1 MFVVVQ
7 RIIEVGKKK
16 GSGGYGQVFEGT
28 FREYNTTTPVA
39 LKRAQQS
46 TKPEERDE
54 YDKVFKDEAENLEEF
69 AHLFVVKF
77 FGVWQFDD
85 HK

>member
-1 MFVVVQ
+1 MQ
-7 RIIEVGKKK
+7 RIIKVGEKK
-16 GSGGYGQVFEGT
+16 GSGGYGQVFSGK
-28 FREYNTTTPVA
+28 FGVYNTTTPVA
-39 LKRAQQS
+39 LKKAQQS
-46 TKPEERDE
+46 TKPEDRAKFEKAFE
-54 YDKVFKDEAENLEEF
+54 EEAKNLKDF

>member
-1 MFVVVQ
+1 MSVILQ
-7 RIIEVGKKK
+7 RIIEVGDKIGK
-16 GSGGYGQVFEGT
+16 GGYGQVFKGT

-39 LKRAQQS
+39 LKKAQQLP
-46 TKPEERDE
+46 KPEDRAKA
-54 YDKVFKDEAENLEEF
+54 DKAFEEEANNLKEF

-77 FGVWQFDD
+77 FGVWQFED